1 MARDIEDT
9 LTTRLTLLFN
19 ERYGLPEAVTQ
30 SLAGGNF
37 LDVFVPIENIKVVVE
52 AKKGQT
58 TLRKRQ
64 AARDADKRLRAGHA
78 DVAFALC
85 YPEEATLA
93 TLPTDTL
100 IWQVRQ
106 DPDAILVLQ
115 ASRSTL

>member
-30 SLAGGNF
+30 SFAGGNF
-37 LDVFVPIENIKVVVE
+37 LDVFVPIEYIKVVVE

-64 AARDADKRLRAGHA
+64 AARTRTNAC
-78 DVAFALC
+78 ALG
-85 YPEEATLA
+85 TR
-93 TLPTDTL
+93 T
-100 IWQVRQ
+100 
-106 DPDAILVLQ
+106 
-115 ASRSTL
+115 SRSRSAIPKRRRLPRSPRTR